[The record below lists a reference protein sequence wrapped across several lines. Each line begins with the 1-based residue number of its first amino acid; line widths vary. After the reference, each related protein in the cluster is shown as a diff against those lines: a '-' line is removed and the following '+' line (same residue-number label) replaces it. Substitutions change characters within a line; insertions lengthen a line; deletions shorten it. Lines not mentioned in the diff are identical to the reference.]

1 MLFHVWRYM
10 YHVFVRKLTWYVI
23 GVYVIHVN
31 TCIIAD
37 LWQIIDRDENDTYN
51 WYKIVVF
58 PALSK
63 PTIITLC
70 SVNKNNWA

>member
-1 MLFHVWRYM
+1 MLGHVKV
-10 YHVFVRKLTWYVI
+10 H
-23 GVYVIHVN
+23 
-31 TCIIAD
+31 
-37 LWQIIDRDENDTYN
+37 TYN

-70 SVNKNNWA
+70 SVEKKKKQKQKTIFTTVRFILAVYHLEN